1 MKHKMKKGYSLFL
14 VLLVFA
20 VSSKNVLAQAHQ
32 TQLVLLGT
40 GTPFANPERSGPSL
54 AIIVNNVSYVV
65 DCGPGVVRRASEAS
79 NKGIKSLE
87 AAQLKKLFI
96 THLHSDHTAGYAD
109 FIFTPAVLD
118 RNAPLEVYGPIGLKN
133 MTHHIL
139 SAYQEDMNIRIHGL
153 EKGDARG
160 YKVNVHEIQP
170 GIIYRDSNII
180 VKAFKMNHGAW
191 KNAFGYRFETRD
203 KVIVV
208 SGDGTYS
215 EELVKN
221 AKDCDILVHEVYS
234 MEGLS
239 KREKRWQL
247 YHSTFHTSTKQLA
260 DIAHKVHPKLIVL
273 THQLPFS
280 ASFESLLNEIKSYYK
295 GPVVSGNDLD
305 IY

>member
-1 MKHKMKKGYSLFL
+1 MTVKMKKIYSLLIALTIFS
-14 VLLVFA
+14 VI
-20 VSSKNVLAQAHQ
+20 SKPLGAQ
-32 TQLVLLGT
+32 TKLVLLGT
-40 GTPFANPERSGPSL
+40 GTPFANPDRSGPSL
-54 AIIVNNVSYVV
+54 AIIVNNTSYIV
-65 DCGPGVVRRASEAS
+65 DCGPGVVRRASQAS
-79 NKGIKSLE
+79 GKGIPSLE
-87 AAQLKKLFI
+87 ASQLKKLFI
-96 THLHSDHTAGYAD
+96 THLHSDHTAGYSD

-118 RNAPLEVYGPIGLKN
+118 RNAPLEVYGPYGLKN
-133 MTHHIL
+133 MTQHIL
-139 SAYQEDMNIRIHGL
+139 SAYQEDMDIRIHGL

-180 VKAFKMNHGAW
+180 VNAFKMNHGAW
-191 KNAFGYRFETRD
+191 KNAFGYRFETVD

-234 MEGLS
+234 IAGLL

-260 DIAHKVHPKLIVL
+260 DIANQVHPKLIVL

-280 ASFESLLNEIKSYYK
+280 AGFESLLNEFKSFYK
-295 GPVVSGNDLD
+295 GAVVSGNDLD